1 MINSEALKLQLMRDV
16 LDLPDDKIQKVAD
29 FVKSQLGQN
38 GKVSSVE
45 AAPSG
50 HDPILDLIG
59 LVSHGSLAAN
69 IDEDLY
75 GEAPRETLY

>member
-16 LDLPDDKIQKVAD
+16 MNLPDDKIQKVAD

-38 GKVSSVE
+38 GKAPSE
-45 AAPSG
+45 DAPSG

-69 IDEDLY
+69 IDDDLY